1 MSDHAKLSPSKRS
14 RWALCPGSIREEAK
28 YPDTGS
34 GPAAADGTHSHTLLE
49 YCIQLDRFIDPMT
62 QIGAKF
68 EDHEGEFVVHQDR
81 AERVKVAVDY
91 IMHYSAFGI
100 LPVVSESKVD
110 PAFLLGRSDLSGTV
124 DVQILAGNT
133 LELIDYKDGMGVVTA
148 EGNMQLEQYAYGV
161 LAGYKLPV
169 NGAYP
174 FEYVKMTIIQPKL
187 AMKGMKPITSH
198 TVTVRSLLDNM
209 GTIITQAAATD
220 APDAPLVPGDSQC
233 KFCRAK
239 GSCNALAS
247 NVMKEVGIMFQPV
260 VTQTLDVAQQSADKD
275 PSTMDDAQIRQIMEA
290 APLMRQLLEGV
301 EKEAQRRLEMGQV
314 IPGLKLVNGRGSRAW
329 ALPET
334 EMAEK
339 LIKMGIPKSAVYETK
354 LVTPAKAEKLTWEK
368 KDGTKVALTERQLKR
383 MEQEYVV
390 KLAGKLTVA
399 PESDGRPA
407 VITNAAPLF
416 SAVDEGRIAGDLTTR
431 IEYTVTNGVVQIQ
444 SVEQTET
451 LPSWLS

>member
-49 YCIQLDRFIDPMT
+49 HCIKNGLSDPMDQVGET
-62 QIGAKF
+62 F
-68 EDHEGEFVVHQDR
+68 TDHEGTFKVDADR
-81 AERVKVAVDY
+81 AARVKSAIEY
-91 IMHYSAFGI
+91 IRERSMNGLFSVI
-100 LPVVSESKVD
+100 SEQKVD
-110 PAFLLGRSDLSGTV
+110 PEFLLGRKDLSGTV
-124 DVQILAGNT
+124 DCQIIGPDF

-169 NGAYP
+169 NGTFP
-174 FEYVKMTIIQPKL
+174 FSRVIMTIVQPKL
-187 AMKGMKPITSH
+187 ALKGMKPITSH
-198 TVTVRSLLDNM
+198 EVTVKSLMDNI
-209 GTIITQAAATD
+209 GTIVLQAAATD
-220 APDAPLVPGDSQC
+220 KPDAPLVPGESQC

-239 GSCNALAS
+239 GSCAALAG

-260 VTQTLDVAQQSADKD
+260 VTETLDVAQQSADKD
-275 PSTMDDAQIRQIMEA
+275 PAQMDDAQIRQIMEA
-290 APLMRQLLEGV
+290 APLMRQLLEAV
-301 EKEAQRRLEMGQV
+301 EKEAMRRMESGIS
-314 IPGLKLVNGRGSRAW
+314 IPGLKLVHGRGSRAW
-329 ALPET
+329 ALPEE

-368 KDGTKVALTERQLKR
+368 RDGTKVSLTERQLKR
-383 MEQEYVV
+383 MDQEYVS

-399 PESDGRPA
+399 PESDGRQA
-407 VITNAAPLF
+407 VIMNAAPMF
-416 SAVDEGRIAGDLTTR
+416 SAVEAAPAA
-431 IEYTVTNGVVQIQ
+431 E
-444 SVEQTET
+444 S

>member
-49 YCIQLDRFIDPMT
+49 HCIKNGLSNPMDQVGET
-62 QIGAKF
+62 F
-68 EDHEGEFVVHQDR
+68 TDHEGTFKVDADR
-81 AERVKVAVDY
+81 AARVKSAIEY
-91 IMHYSAFGI
+91 IRERSMNGI
-100 LPVVSESKVD
+100 FKVISEQKVD
-110 PAFLLGRSDLSGTV
+110 PEHLLGRDDLSGTV
-124 DVQILAGNT
+124 DCQILVGDVAGDV
-133 LELIDYKDGMGVVTA
+133 LELIDYKDGMGIVSA

-161 LAGYKLPV
+161 LADYKLPV
-169 NGAYP
+169 NGDYP
-174 FEYVKMTIIQPKL
+174 FSTVRMTIIQPKL
-187 AMKGMKPITSH
+187 ALRGMPAITSH
-198 TVTVRSLLDNM
+198 EVSVRDLMANM
-209 GTIITQAAATD
+209 GTIISQAAATD
-220 APDAPLVPGDSQC
+220 KPDAPLVPGESQC

-275 PSTMDDAQIRQIMEA
+275 PSTMDDAQIAQIMEA

-301 EKEAQRRLEMGQV
+301 EKEALRRLEAGQV

-329 ALPET
+329 ALPEDD
-334 EMAEK
+334 MAEK
-339 LIKMGIPKSAVYETK
+339 LVKMGIPKGAIYETK

-368 KDGTKVALTERQLKR
+368 KDGTKVALTDRQLKR

-416 SAVDEGRIAGDLTTR
+416 SAVEAAPAA
-431 IEYTVTNGVVQIQ
+431 E
-444 SVEQTET
+444 S